1 MLFGKKEKKEETEA
15 VENARVKI
23 LGSGCKKC
31 NELEENTRTALNELG
46 REENIAHVKDF
57 TVIAG
62 YGVMSTPALV
72 VDETV
77 LVYGKVPS
85 VEEVKGLLAD
95 VL

>member
-1 MLFGKKEKKEETEA
+1 M
-15 VENARVKI
+15 N
-23 LGSGCKKC
+23 
-31 NELEENTRTALNELG
+31 LEENTRTALNELG

-77 LVYGKVPS
+77 LVYGKC
-85 VEEVKGLLAD
+85 LQ
-95 VL
+95 